1 MATLEQIRLE
11 QLLRPFEGPGGLA
24 SLNPLAFQ
32 YQDQLYP
39 QSNNTMAKNI
49 MSNFQDQLYPQ
60 SEEMRDA
67 QILMNQ
73 PDTVFTNSIQDPA
86 FGIKNLAGYNYDP
99 YLGYK
104 DDFNYNYNLGTRPS
118 FLGTNTPLDM
128 NRFQGVSNMSAI
140 DETTNDEQD
149 EDYIDLVDPSNNKS
163 GGIMD
168 LIMSAVMPGY
178 NFIKGALNKP
188 QSYQQ
193 FSPGTS
199 IRNGIVSIDGVNTPY
214 RNFGGDFYDT
224 NTGLNRFDRARNRF
238 NKTGSTFDLFGS
250 SRTGKEF
257 FENRRRIKEQKRLA
271 TDRNRRLEKNIQ
283 TRMMDGE
290 SLSDIGKSTFTGP
303 GMAFE
308 QQSGGVTGKGTANER
323 NYGGR

>member
-11 QLLRPFEGPGGLA
+11 QLLQPFEGPSGLA
-24 SLNPLAFQ
+24 SL
-32 YQDQLYP
+32 
-39 QSNNTMAKNI
+39 
-49 MSNFQDQLYPQ
+49 
-60 SEEMRDA
+60 
-67 QILMNQ
+67 
-73 PDTVFTNSIQDPA
+73 
-86 FGIKNLAGYNYDP
+86 
-99 YLGYK
+99 
-104 DDFNYNYNLGTRPS
+104 RPS
-118 FLGTNTPLDM
+118 NVSPFFRMNATSGATPELFQNFNQRYGYPPTRMDYNTTYSDDIEGLIPEKLDYNITPPMLAPLDM

-149 EDYIDLVDPSNNKS
+149 EDYIDLVDQSNNKS

>member
-11 QLLRPFEGPGGLA
+11 QLLQPFEGPSGLA
-24 SLNPLAFQ
+24 SL
-32 YQDQLYP
+32 
-39 QSNNTMAKNI
+39 
-49 MSNFQDQLYPQ
+49 
-60 SEEMRDA
+60 
-67 QILMNQ
+67 
-73 PDTVFTNSIQDPA
+73 
-86 FGIKNLAGYNYDP
+86 
-99 YLGYK
+99 
-104 DDFNYNYNLGTRPS
+104 RPS
-118 FLGTNTPLDM
+118 NVSPFFRMNATSGATPELFQNFNQRYGYPPTRMDYNTTYSDDIEGLIPEKLDYNITPPMLAPLDM

>member
-1 MATLEQIRLE
+1 MPPYGLYSLANTPEELLNRGYGYSADIPLN
-11 QLLRPFEGPGGLA
+11 QLSDAEKNL
-24 SLNPLAFQ
+24 
-32 YQDQLYP
+32 LY
-39 QSNNTMAKNI
+39 TK
-49 MSNFQDQLYPQ
+49 Y
-60 SEEMRDA
+60 
-67 QILMNQ
+67 
-73 PDTVFTNSIQDPA
+73 DPA
-86 FGIKNLAGYNYDP
+86 FGNLNTDFGYFSTP
-99 YLGYK
+99 YTGAQPFQNANFVRGDRTFEGSGFLG
-104 DDFNYNYNLGTRPS
+104 DVQIPFFGGSSNINYNQYNPFEPFESTGIMKQA
-118 FLGTNTPLDM
+118 PLDM
-128 NRFQGVSNMSAI
+128 NRFQGVSDMSII

-149 EDYIDLVDPSNNKS
+149 QEYIDQVDQSNNKF

-199 IRNGIVSIDGVNTPY
+199 IRNGIVSIGGVNTPY
-214 RNFGGDFYDT
+214 RNFGGDFYDP

-238 NKTGSTFDLFGS
+238 NKTGSMKDLFGS

-271 TDRNRRLEKNIQ
+271 ADRNRRLQKDIQ

>member
-1 MATLEQIRLE
+1 MAISDYILGPRFINGGISTLNLPANVSPFFGMNATSGVTPEVYENFYQKFDMPL
-11 QLLRPFEGPGGLA
+11 QQMDYNSVTLGDGQYLL
-24 SLNPLAFQ
+24 
-32 YQDQLYP
+32 
-39 QSNNTMAKNI
+39 
-49 MSNFQDQLYPQ
+49 
-60 SEEMRDA
+60 
-67 QILMNQ
+67 Q
-73 PDTVFTNSIQDPA
+73 PDNSPRFLLQPNVNTNAPM
-86 FGIKNLAGYNYDP
+86 
-99 YLGYK
+99 
-104 DDFNYNYNLGTRPS
+104 RP
-118 FLGTNTPLDM
+118 PIDM
-128 NRFQGVSNMSAI
+128 NRFQGVSDMSII

-149 EDYIDLVDPSNNKS
+149 QEYIDQVNQSNNKF

-168 LIMSAVMPGY
+168 LIMGAVMPGY

-214 RNFGGDFYDT
+214 RNFGGDFYDP

-238 NKTGSTFDLFGS
+238 NKTGSMKDLFGS

-271 TDRNRRLEKNIQ
+271 TDRNRRLQKDIQ

>member
-11 QLLRPFEGPGGLA
+11 QLLQPFEGPSGLA
-24 SLNPLAFQ
+24 SL
-32 YQDQLYP
+32 
-39 QSNNTMAKNI
+39 
-49 MSNFQDQLYPQ
+49 
-60 SEEMRDA
+60 
-67 QILMNQ
+67 
-73 PDTVFTNSIQDPA
+73 
-86 FGIKNLAGYNYDP
+86 
-99 YLGYK
+99 
-104 DDFNYNYNLGTRPS
+104 RPS
-118 FLGTNTPLDM
+118 NVSPFFRMNATSGATPELFQNFNQRYGYPPTRMDYNTTYSDDIEGLIPEKLDYNITPPMLAPLDM

-149 EDYIDLVDPSNNKS
+149 EDYIDLVDQSNNKS

-168 LIMSAVMPGY
+168 LIMSVVMPGY

>member
-1 MATLEQIRLE
+1 MPPYGLYSLANTPEELLNRGYGYGGDIPIRDLSE
-11 QLLRPFEGPGGLA
+11 AER
-24 SLNPLAFQ
+24 
-32 YQDQLYP
+32 
-39 QSNNTMAKNI
+39 NI
-49 MSNFQDQLYPQ
+49 IFSK
-60 SEEMRDA
+60 R
-67 QILMNQ
+67 
-73 PDTVFTNSIQDPA
+73 DPA
-86 FGIKNLAGYNYDP
+86 FGTINTDFGYFPAPFTGAQPFQNASFLRGDR
-99 YLGYK
+99 GE
-104 DDFNYNYNLGTRPS
+104 YNLGFLGDIQIPS
-118 FLGTNTPLDM
+118 FGGSSNINYNQYNPFEPFESTGIMKQAPLDI
-128 NRFQGVSNMSAI
+128 NRFQGVSDMSAI

-149 EDYIDLVDPSNNKS
+149 EEYIDLVDPSNNKS
-163 GGIMD
+163 GGIID

-214 RNFGGDFYDT
+214 ENFGGDFYNP

-238 NKTGSTFDLFGS
+238 NKTGSTLDLFGS

-271 TDRNRRLEKNIQ
+271 TDRNRRLEKDIQ

-303 GMAFE
+303 GRAFE